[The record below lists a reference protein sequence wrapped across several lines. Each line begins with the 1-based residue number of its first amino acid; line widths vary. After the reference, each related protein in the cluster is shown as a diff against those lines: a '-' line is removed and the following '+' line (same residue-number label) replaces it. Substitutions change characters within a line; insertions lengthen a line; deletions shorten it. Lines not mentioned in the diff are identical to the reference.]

1 MKAAPEPERL
11 SKAPVGLRAGGRQ
24 AGSAHRMRAPALHLL
39 ARPAGLAACLA
50 PQAGLPPYLPAHSPA
65 ECGFPRARR
74 SEEAAPGSSG
84 ALELSLS
91 AAPSPGFGKRLRPP
105 CSLGTATRGESTP
118 SPPQPSFRVRGGRA
132 RAAAGEGR
140 GLADPG
146 AHPQPAPRTP
156 QLRPAGAA
164 AGAGAGRE
172 GGASPEGRSRPGGGA
187 NGRRPGHPGTFP
199 RRGPGA
205 GLPPPQPAER
215 PTRGG

>member
-1 MKAAPEPERL
+1 M
-11 SKAPVGLRAGGRQ
+11 GLRAGGRQ

-140 GLADPG
+140 GLADPV
-146 AHPQPAPRTP
+146 PTPSRRPAPHSYGRRELP
-156 QLRPAGAA
+156 PGPGPGGRGVLPPR
-164 AGAGAGRE
+164 AGAGLGAGQM
-172 GGASPEGRSRPGGGA
+172 GGDLGTPVLFHGGDQGRGSRPH
-187 NGRRPGHPGTFP
+187 NQL
-199 RRGPGA
+199 RGPHVA
-205 GLPPPQPAER
+205 ADVTPA
-215 PTRGG
+215 PATSHPD